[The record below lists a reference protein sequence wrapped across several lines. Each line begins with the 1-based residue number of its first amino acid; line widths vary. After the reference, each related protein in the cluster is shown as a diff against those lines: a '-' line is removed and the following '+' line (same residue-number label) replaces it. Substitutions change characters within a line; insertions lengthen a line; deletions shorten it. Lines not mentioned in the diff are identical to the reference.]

1 MSPRALL
8 ILRYLADAEPVLT
21 VLALVAFLRVRRQVD
36 LPAMRDYLL
45 VRGLW
50 AVPTWVVLSSA
61 RLTGEIYFW
70 VAWAGILALLILLL
84 RVTVASL
91 DRFLWAFDG
100 LRALRRI
107 GSRWFIAAALLLTV
121 PIVYSLAAASFR
133 GQVIVAGHW
142 SLTLAG
148 AVGLVEFLAVASV
161 LVLGLWAG
169 LSLRS
174 RMFGILAGLAME
186 PAADFVL
193 TWFSSYG
200 IWTWNNLIRQIV
212 TDLALTLW
220 SVYFL
225 LPDRQGPMKEPSE
238 SVLKWDQVARWVF
251 RDRLPPGD
259 AEARAQEEKQHITR
273 VR

>member
-1 MSPRALL
+1 MSSRELL
-8 ILRYLADAEPVLT
+8 ILRYLEDVEPVLT
-21 VLALVAFLRVRRQVD
+21 VLALAAFLRVRRQVD

-45 VRGLW
+45 VRALW

-61 RLTGEIYFW
+61 KLTGEIYFW
-70 VAWAGILALLILLL
+70 IAWAGILALLILLL

-100 LRALRRI
+100 LRALRNI
-107 GSRWFIAAALLLTV
+107 GSRWFIVAALLLTV
-121 PIVYSLAAASFR
+121 PIVYSLAEASFR
-133 GQVIVAGHW
+133 GHVVVAGHW

-148 AVGLVEFLAVASV
+148 AVGLVELLAVASV
-161 LVLGLWAG
+161 LVVGLWAG

-220 SVYFL
+220 IVYFL
-225 LPDRQGPMKEPSE
+225 LPDRQGPMREPSE

-251 RDRLPPGD
+251 RDRLPSEASHAD
-259 AEARAQEEKQHITR
+259 ARRTAGMKAP
-273 VR
+273 